1 MKKNLVIFLTSGFSK
16 ASLNLYSPQVLLTW
30 QPNPAGQFLEIS
42 NPAGQF
48 LAVSNLAGYFIDV
61 FQENIFF
68 CSLENIS
75 KSKKFFGPKKIYFLT
90 KVIWNVKKLTS
101 GVDPS
106 ESAPSETVGGETV
119 SSKTITRWN
128 FLRWNSLRQNCLM
141 VKLSRGETV
150 RVKFPVTIPKSLLSI
165 IFSMSFQKSY
175 WIKLIH
181 NFKYVIQKFIPSYTY
196 P

>member
-30 QPNPAGQFLEIS
+30 QPNPARQFLEIS

-75 KSKKFFGPKKIYFLT
+75 KSKKFFGPKKNIFLNQNHL
-90 KVIWNVKKLTS
+90 KRKKIDFRSGSKWKCSQRNCWRRNCQQQDYHAVKLSAVKQSAAKLS
-101 GVDPS
+101 H
-106 ESAPSETVGGETV
+106 GETV
-119 SSKTITRWN
+119 ARWN
-128 FLRWNSLRQNCLM
+128 CQ
-141 VKLSRGETV
+141 GEISGHHT
-150 RVKFPVTIPKSLLSI
+150 
-165 IFSMSFQKSY
+165 
-175 WIKLIH
+175 
-181 NFKYVIQKFIPSYTY
+181 
-196 P
+196 